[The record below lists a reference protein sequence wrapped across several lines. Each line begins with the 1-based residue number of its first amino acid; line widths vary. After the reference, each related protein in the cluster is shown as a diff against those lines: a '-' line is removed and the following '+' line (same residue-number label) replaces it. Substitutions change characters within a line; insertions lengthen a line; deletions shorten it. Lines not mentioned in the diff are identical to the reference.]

1 MNEKALLNR
10 AKLVE
15 KAFELSL
22 SKVPRHSSYTQPF
35 FSAGDFYS
43 ESVIQAVDRGS
54 WIAATAVLRLITAR
68 LFSVENPARTR
79 INARTAGLF
88 FIIVVHLFRDVH
100 TD

>member
-22 SKVPRHSSYTQPF
+22 SKVPRHSSHTQPF
-35 FSAGDFYS
+35 FDAGDFYS

-54 WIAATAVLRLITAR
+54 WIATAVLRLITAR